1 MPDPIRRAPTGAV
14 YLFIAAHFVLITVVN
29 LVFFAGGVFRPLAEA
44 TNGWITGTLI
54 ANGIFLIVLVGLVM
68 LIGARLRPYD
78 VGLIRANVLPAIG
91 FTAALWLLAQA
102 VHLIAALL
110 DHGQVTLLPA
120 WSAQGASVILGA
132 LSAQLF
138 GNALFEEIAYRGFLF
153 PQFFLIF
160 SALRRHRW
168 LRCAAAL
175 GASQAVFALSHI
187 PNRIYLGVPL
197 HEIALDLIMLTGWG
211 LLYTLI
217 YLRTDNLFLAV
228 GVHAL
233 GNAPT
238 TLFESTHWLSGE
250 GASFL
255 IYVLVIIWMFIIPMA
270 RAAWRNLRTQQ
281 DALADEFDAAFAA
294 GD

>member
-1 MPDPIRRAPTGAV
+1 MPDPIRRAPQGAV
-14 YLFIAAHFVLITVVN
+14 FIFIAAHFVLITVVN
-29 LVFFAGGVFRPLAEA
+29 LVFFAGGVFRPLADA
-44 TNGWITGTLI
+44 TNGWVTGTLI
-54 ANGIFLIVLVGLVM
+54 ANGIFLLVLVGVVM

-78 VGLIRANVLPAIG
+78 VGLIRANLLPAVR
-91 FTAALWLLAQA
+91 FTLAIWLLAQG
-102 VHLIAALL
+102 VHLVGALL
-110 DHGQVTLLPA
+110 DHGHVALLPA
-120 WSAQGASVILGA
+120 WSTQGVSVILGA
-132 LSAQLF
+132 LIAQLF

-153 PQFFLIF
+153 PQFYLIF
-160 SALRRHRW
+160 NALRRHRW

-175 GASQAVFALSHI
+175 AASQAVFALSHI
-187 PNRIYLGVPL
+187 PNRIYLGVPA
-197 HEIALDLIMLTGWG
+197 HEIALDLLMLAGWG

-238 TLFESTHWLSGE
+238 TLFQSTDWLAGE

-255 IYVLVIIWMFIIPMA
+255 IYALVIIWMFIVPMI
-270 RAAWRNLRTQQ
+270 RLAWRNLRARQ
-281 DALADEFDAAFAA
+281 ADFTDEYDAAFAA